1 MLPAS
6 QPGTAVSERSTA
18 PQTSADGRVYPGDT
32 HQLYIPDAKNVGGTI
47 GNSGLKEWVMQNKIG
62 LLTED
67 MSRFAFILRV
77 MGLSDLAQKYEQL
90 AGKLRNDQSRE
101 AVKEARGWVASSFG
115 RGSSS
120 LGDRYVY
127 RDGVIDEAL
136 NAEYETLLQKL
147 TDFANGA

>member
-1 MLPAS
+1 
-6 QPGTAVSERSTA
+6 
-18 PQTSADGRVYPGDT
+18 
-32 HQLYIPDAKNVGGTI
+32 
-47 GNSGLKEWVMQNKIG
+47 MQNKIG

>member
-1 MLPAS
+1 
-6 QPGTAVSERSTA
+6 
-18 PQTSADGRVYPGDT
+18 
-32 HQLYIPDAKNVGGTI
+32 
-47 GNSGLKEWVMQNKIG
+47 MQNKIG

-90 AGKLRNDQSRE
+90 AGKLRNDQSPD
-101 AVKEARGWVASSFG
+101 AVNQARAWVASSFG
-115 RGSSS
+115 RGSGS
-120 LGDRYVY
+120 LSDRYVY
-127 RDGVIDEAL
+127 RDGAIDEGL